1 METDYLIRWNETPDE
16 ILIKFGQSSARI
28 RSETLGLKNPAHSG
42 KIAGDVGAD
51 DQHGGGPSGLT
62 GVTTCAEIRL
72 LLRRS
77 SI

>member
-51 DQHGGGPSGLT
+51 DQHGAVPQVSLELQPARKSA
-62 GVTTCAEIRL
+62 CF
-72 LLRRS
+72 
-77 SI
+77 